1 MYFPRV
7 YRTYLTIN
15 SLQIFVKTRT
25 FEIFHFL
32 PIDLSVIRF
41 SIRGNDDCKR
51 VTFQNLEISVLI
63 NSFGTRGDL
72 RIETVDGFVKNQPKS
87 SFYP

>member
-7 YRTYLTIN
+7 YRALLTIN

-32 PIDLSVIRF
+32 SIDSSVIRF
-41 SIRGNDDCKR
+41 SNAGQRLLQTSDFPKFR
-51 VTFQNLEISVLI
+51 NLCF
-63 NSFGTRGDL
+63 NK
-72 RIETVDGFVKNQPKS
+72 FVWHTGR
-87 SFYP
+87 FTD